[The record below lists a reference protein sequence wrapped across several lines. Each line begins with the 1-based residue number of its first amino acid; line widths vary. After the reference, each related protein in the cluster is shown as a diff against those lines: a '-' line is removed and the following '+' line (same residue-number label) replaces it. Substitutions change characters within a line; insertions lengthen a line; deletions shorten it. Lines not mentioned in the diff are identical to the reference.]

1 MTEQKKLRELQNDI
15 KIVGTLKEVNL
26 EIGPNK
32 KDPTKIQII
41 GDIVVNQVDKVN
53 NRINEHVIKLF
64 AYKSGKL
71 FKGYETVLNEF
82 NAAQAAGIET
92 RVSVTGSISEN
103 MYMNTTDNTLKQFN
117 QLRGLFIN
125 RIDEKM
131 LLQDPSL
138 HEDSAVA
145 QLEILV
151 NGVRPVTDGDGIETG
166 EYKVSA
172 YTVGYKES
180 VHNVHDIIVGEDLA
194 DVITEHYEPGATGK
208 LTFAINNFVELEEA
222 EEQEFVPE
230 DGGFGV
236 QVDISAGPIKRYTR
250 ELRVIGGFPAYFDDK
265 AYDEDEIKFIKQ
277 IYDLR
282 VQETKNAV
290 PSTPPTQQ
298 GGGFGVAAPQQ
309 GFNADPFANPGMI
322 PTISDDDLPF

>member
-1 MTEQKKLRELQNDI
+1 MTEQKQLRELQNDI

-26 EIGPNK
+26 EIGQNK
-32 KDPTKIQII
+32 KDPTKTQII
-41 GDIVVNQVDKVN
+41 GDIVITQEDKVN
-53 NRINEHVIKLF
+53 NRVNEHVIKLF
-64 AYKSGKL
+64 AFKSGKL
-71 FKGYETVLNEF
+71 FKGYETILRDFE
-82 NAAQAAGIET
+82 AAEAAGITT
-92 RVSVTGSISEN
+92 RVIATGNINEN
-103 MYMNTTDNTLKQFN
+103 MYFTDGNLKQFN

-131 LLQDPSL
+131 LLKDPTL
-138 HEDSAVA
+138 NHDSAVA

-151 NGVRPVTDGDGIETG
+151 NGVRPVTDKDGIETG
-166 EYKVSA
+166 EYNVYG
-172 YTVGYKES
+172 YTVGYKNS
-180 VHNVHDIIVGEDLA
+180 VHNLHDVIVGEDLA

-208 LTFAINNFVELEEA
+208 LTFAINNYVELEEA
-222 EEQEFVPE
+222 AEEPEFAPE

-236 QVDISAGPIKRYTR
+236 QVDISSGPIKRYKR

-290 PSTPPTQQ
+290 PDTPPQ
-298 GGGFGVAAPQQ
+298 GAGFGTNAAPQQ